1 MKSVIKKWGING
13 EGIVFRN
20 KKPVFIV
27 GAIPTERVSYHIV
40 QEHKTYCIGELEKVE
55 QESSLRRY
63 PVCQYADRCSGCSL
77 MHVKYKG
84 QCKMKE

>member
-27 GAIPTERVSYHIV
+27 GAIPTEEFLITSFRNIKPTV
-40 QEHKTYCIGELEKVE
+40 
-55 QESSLRRY
+55 
-63 PVCQYADRCSGCSL
+63 
-77 MHVKYKG
+77 
-84 QCKMKE
+84 

>member
-1 MKSVIKKWGING
+1 MKSVIKKWVING

-40 QEHKTYCIGELEKVE
+40 HEHKTYCIGELEKVE
-55 QESSLRRY
+55 Q
-63 PVCQYADRCSGCSL
+63 
-77 MHVKYKG
+77 
-84 QCKMKE
+84 

>member
-40 QEHKTYCIGELEKVE
+40 QEHKTYCIGELEKLK

-63 PVCQYADRCSGCSL
+63 GLPICR
-77 MHVKYKG
+77 
-84 QCKMKE
+84 